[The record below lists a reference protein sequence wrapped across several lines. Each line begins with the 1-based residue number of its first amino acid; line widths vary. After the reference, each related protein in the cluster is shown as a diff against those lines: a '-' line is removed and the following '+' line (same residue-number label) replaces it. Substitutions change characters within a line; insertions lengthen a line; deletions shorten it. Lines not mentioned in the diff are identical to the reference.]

1 MLNIKKGII
10 LLRMLAIKQLMDPT
24 DLQSIYIPTMEVNWD
39 QELFVLQNIFCVQHK
54 KETNTDLEQHDG
66 ELMAIF
72 N

>member
-1 MLNIKKGII
+1 
-10 LLRMLAIKQLMDPT
+10 MLAIKQLMDPT
-24 DLQSIYIPTMEVNWD
+24 DTKYLYTMEVNWD

-66 ELMAIF
+66 ELMAIS